1 MSQQQAIDHQGLKT
15 CRASKTNRMT
25 AYILSKP
32 DNPMSKQF
40 LANANTSCSFIFKAC
55 VPAVDT
61 VTQVSME
68 TILVRA
74 KNVAR

>member
-1 MSQQQAIDHQGLKT
+1 MSQQQAIDHQDLKT
-15 CRASKTNRMT
+15 CWASKTNRMT

-32 DNPMSKQF
+32 DNPVSKQF

-61 VTQVSME
+61 VTQEQWS
-68 TILVRA
+68 TLPA
-74 KNVAR
+74 H